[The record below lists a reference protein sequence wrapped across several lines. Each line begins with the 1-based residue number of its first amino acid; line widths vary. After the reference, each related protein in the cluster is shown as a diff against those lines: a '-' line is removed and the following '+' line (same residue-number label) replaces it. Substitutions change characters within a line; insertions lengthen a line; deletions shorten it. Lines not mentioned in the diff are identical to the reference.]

1 MARRP
6 SSLTTATPPTVTQL
20 QTVRV
25 AVTPAPYDK
34 QAVLLGPDRFVVCE
48 GGTKTGKT
56 IACTVWQ
63 AQQFLGGP
71 ASGGTLPDGKR
82 ANGKH
87 AWFAQQYSVAK
98 ISFERARDRLRELE
112 TAGFVK
118 FVETPY
124 PLIRGIGAMAGR
136 EWHFLTTESVSSIYG
151 FEWQSAI
158 VEEFTRHKPGVQ
170 EAIETTLAPLRA
182 PCRFIGNLTRKT
194 HWGYKLARDAEAGKL
209 GPDWQYLHLSCWD
222 AVDAG
227 VIPRAIVETARDRA
241 KVQGTHHIWVR
252 DWECRFTDADV
263 PFPSDL
269 LARCQSSPL
278 TGGATALLLDA
289 GGKENPGGIVVL
301 SAMTAAD
308 GGLLLSVPHAEHY
321 LGDLTGFAARVDE
334 LVKVYRP
341 ACITFDSYGGLLLE
355 HMVAKYPNA
364 AQQTNSGGKV
374 LLAGLQVAREYMT
387 AGRFAVGPDADVLV
401 DDLEYIG
408 LDGDTVTIGTY
419 QRTYWHG
426 GETVERPVHADA
438 ANALLQGLAKAI
450 ERLTAS
456 AAAGH
461 VAVYGTPR
469 AQHTEAARTSTMRR
483 NVERQRQTGNMM
495 RR

>member
-289 GGKENPGGIVVL
+289 GGKQNPGGIVVL

>member
-6 SSLTTATPPTVTQL
+6 SSLTPPPVVTHQ
-20 QTVRV
+20 QSVRV
-25 AVTPAPYDK
+25 AVTPAPYAK

-71 ASGGTLPDGKR
+71 PSGGTLPDGKR

-98 ISFERARDRLRELE
+98 ISFERARDRLRDLE
-112 TAGFVK
+112 TAGLVK

-124 PLIRGIGAMAGR
+124 PLIRGTGGFAGR
-136 EWHFLTTESVSSIYG
+136 EWHFLTTENVSSIYG

-182 PCRFIGNLTRKT
+182 PCRYIGNLTRKT

-209 GPDWQYLHLSCWD
+209 GPDWVHLHLSCWD

-227 VIPRAIVETARDRA
+227 VIPRAVVETARDRA

-269 LARCQSSPL
+269 LARCQSTAL

-289 GGKENPGGIVVL
+289 GGKENPGAIVVL
-301 SAMTAAD
+301 SAMTGAD
-308 GGLLLSVPHAEHY
+308 GGLLLSVPYAEHY

-334 LVKVYRP
+334 LVKVHRP
-341 ACITFDSYGGLLLE
+341 ACITFDGYGGLLLE
-355 HMVAKYPNA
+355 HMAAKYPGA
-364 AQQTNSGGKV
+364 AQQTNSSGKV
-374 LLAGLQVAREYMT
+374 LLAGLQVCREYMA
-387 AGRFAVGPDADVLV
+387 AGRFAIGSEADVLI

-408 LDGDTVTIGTY
+408 LDGDDVTIGTY
-419 QRTYWHG
+419 QRSYWHN

-438 ANALLQGLAKAI
+438 ANALLQGVAKAI

-461 VAVYGTPR
+461 VAVHGTPR
-469 AQHTEAARTSTMRR
+469 AQVTEAARTTNMRR
-483 NVERQRQTGNMM
+483 NVERQRSTGYAF

>member
-1 MARRP
+1 MMVKRP
-6 SSLTTATPPTVTQL
+6 SASKRASTEPLEIEIEVNPPLYAKQRSLF
-20 QTVRV
+20 
-25 AVTPAPYDK
+25 
-34 QAVLLGPDRFVVCE
+34 DRIRYKVCE

-56 IACTVWQ
+56 IACTLWQ
-63 AQQFLGGP
+63 QMLFLSGP
-71 ASGGTLPDGKR
+71 ATGERLENGKL

-87 AWFAQQYSVAK
+87 AWFAQTYSVAK
-98 ISFERARDRLRELE
+98 ISFERARDRLRDLE
-112 TAGFVK
+112 IAGLVK

-124 PLIRGIGAMAGR
+124 PVIRGCGQMAGR
-136 EWHFLTTESVSSIYG
+136 EWHFLSTKNVSEIYG
-151 FEWQSAI
+151 PEWQSAV
-158 VEEFTRHKPGVQ
+158 VEEFTRHPAGAW
-170 EAIETTLAPLRA
+170 EAIETTLAPLQA

-209 GPDWQYLHLSCWD
+209 GPEWGYLHLSCWD

-227 VIPRAIVETARDRA
+227 VVPRDVVERARDKA

-263 PFPSDL
+263 PFPADL
-269 LARCQSSPL
+269 LARCQSAPL

-334 LVKVYRP
+334 LVKQYRP
-341 ACITFDSYGGLLLE
+341 ACITYDSYGGLLLE
-355 HMVAKYPNA
+355 HMAARYPHA
-364 AQQTNSGGKV
+364 ATQTSSRKEV

-387 AGRFAVGPDADVLV
+387 SGRFAIGADADALV

-408 LDGDTVTIGTY
+408 LDGETVTIGTY
-419 QRTYWHG
+419 QRTYWHD

-450 ERLTAS
+450 ERLTAT
-456 AAAGH
+456 ATAGH
-461 VAVYGTPR
+461 VAVHGAPR
-469 AQHTEAARTSTMRR
+469 PPETRHVQDIRKRTEQRR
-483 NVERQRQTGNMM
+483 PSYSFQR
-495 RR
+495 

>member
-6 SSLTTATPPTVTQL
+6 SSLTPPPVVTHQ
-20 QTVRV
+20 QSVRV
-25 AVTPAPYDK
+25 AVNPAPYDK

-71 ASGGTLPDGKR
+71 PSGGTLPDGKR

-112 TAGFVK
+112 TAGLVK
-118 FVETPY
+118 FIETPY
-124 PLIRGIGAMAGR
+124 PLIRGVGGFAGR
-136 EWHFLTTESVSSIYG
+136 EWHFLTTENVSSIYG
-151 FEWQSAI
+151 FEWQSAV

-209 GPDWQYLHLSCWD
+209 GPDWVHLHLSCWD

-227 VIPRAIVETARDRA
+227 VIPRAIVETARDKA

-341 ACITFDSYGGLLLE
+341 ACITFDSYGGMLLE
-355 HMVAKYPNA
+355 HLQARYPGLCV
-364 AQQTNSGGKV
+364 QSSSRDTV
-374 LLAGLQVAREYMT
+374 LLTGLQLTREYMT
-387 AGRFAVGPDADVLV
+387 AGRFALSADGAQSLA

-438 ANALLQGLAKAI
+438 ANALLQGIGKAV

-469 AQHTEAARTSTMRR
+469 AQHTEAARTSTIRR
-483 NVERQRQTGNMM
+483 NVERQRSTGGSFS
-495 RR
+495 R

>member
-6 SSLTTATPPTVTQL
+6 TSLTTAHPPVVVHQ

-71 ASGGTLPDGKR
+71 PSGGTLPDGKR

-98 ISFERARDRLRELE
+98 ISFERARDRLRDLE
-112 TAGFVK
+112 TAGLVK

-124 PLIRGIGAMAGR
+124 PLIRGIGSFAGR
-136 EWHFLTTESVSSIYG
+136 EWHFLTTENVSSIYG

-209 GPDWQYLHLSCWD
+209 GPDWVHLHLSCWD

-227 VIPRAIVETARDRA
+227 VIPRAVVETARDRA

-269 LARCQSSPL
+269 LTRCQSTPM

-289 GGKENPGGIVVL
+289 GGKENPGAIVVL

-308 GGLLLSVPHAEHY
+308 GGLLLAVPHAEHY

-334 LVKVYRP
+334 LVKIYRP
-341 ACITFDSYGGLLLE
+341 ACITFDGYGGLLLE
-355 HMVAKYPNA
+355 HMAAKYPGA
-364 AQQTNSGGKV
+364 AQQTNSSGQV
-374 LLAGLQVAREYMT
+374 LLAGLQVCREYMA
-387 AGRFAVGPDADVLV
+387 AGRFAIGAEADVLV

-419 QRTYWHG
+419 QRSYWHG

-438 ANALLQGLAKAI
+438 ANALLQGVSKAI

-456 AAAGH
+456 VAAGH

-469 AQHTEAARTSTMRR
+469 AQGTEAKRAQDIRR
-483 NVERQRQTGNMM
+483 NVERQRPSGYAF